1 MHSQRSPVRVW
12 KKLQENL
19 IQGNVVERIYSML
32 EIPDLG
38 CADFYR
44 ARATTAPV
52 RNRLRMPAA
61 GHNRKRFLP
70 RDELV
75 SVPQGAKYAL
85 EELRRVRDARGNACG
100 CGLLSAF

>member
-1 MHSQRSPVRVW
+1 MHSQRSPVRIW
-12 KKLQENL
+12 KKRQENL

-52 RNRLRMPAA
+52 SNRFRMPTV
-61 GHNRKRFLP
+61 GHNRKRFLL
-70 RDELV
+70 RHELV
-75 SVPQGAKYAL
+75 SAR
-85 EELRRVRDARGNACG
+85 LRGKIRP
-100 CGLLSAF
+100 